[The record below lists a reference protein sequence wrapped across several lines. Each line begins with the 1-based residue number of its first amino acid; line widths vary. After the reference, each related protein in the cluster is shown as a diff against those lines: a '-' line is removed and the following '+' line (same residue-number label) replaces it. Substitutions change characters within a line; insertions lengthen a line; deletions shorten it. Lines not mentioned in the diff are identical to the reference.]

1 MNFASD
7 NTGSVAPEIMAALAA
22 INHGP
27 AMPYGNDEATR
38 ALTQKFKD
46 LFETDLAVFPVATGT
61 AANVLG
67 LSLVTPPYGAIYCLE
82 ASHINGDECGAP
94 EFYTGGAKLVTLDGA
109 DGKLRPGELDAALLR
124 AGPGVVHHVQPAA
137 VSITQASE
145 AGTVYRTGEIEAIA
159 EVARRY
165 KLALHMDGARFGNA
179 VAALNCTPADVTW
192 RAGVDILSF
201 GATKNGAMAAEAV
214 VVFKPELAA
223 TLGFRRKRAGHLFS
237 KMRYLSAQLDA
248 YVTDGLWLR
257 LATHANAA
265 MRTLADGLAAL
276 PGVKLRYPADVNM
289 LFAVLPAVHCRPQKG
304 RIRVLRDGRY
314 RAGRN
319 PGAAGHVVQH
329 RSGPRRRVRGR
340 RARRAVN
347 CRRGTRVQFFA

>member
-7 NTGSVAPEIMAALAA
+7 NTGSVAPEIMAALDAV
-22 INHGP
+22 NRGP
-27 AMPYGNDEATR
+27 AMPYGNDATTQR
-38 ALTQKFKD
+38 LAQKFKD

-67 LSLVTPPYGAIYCLE
+67 LSLVTPPYGAIYCLA

-94 EFYTGGAKLVTLDGA
+94 EFYTGGAKLVTLTGA
-109 DGKLRPGELDAALLR
+109 HGKLLPRELDEAVRR
-124 AGPGVVHHVQPAA
+124 AGNGVVHHVQPAA

-145 AGTVYRTGEIEAIA
+145 AGTIYRVAEIEALA
-159 EVARRY
+159 EVAQRH

-179 VAALNCTPADVTW
+179 VAALNCKPADVTW

-214 VVFKPELAA
+214 VVFKPELAV

-257 LATHANAA
+257 LAGHANGA
-265 MRTLADGLAAL
+265 MRTLADGLVGID
-276 PGVKLRYPADVNM
+276 GVRLLYPADANM
-289 LFAVLPAVHCRPQKG
+289 LFAEL
-304 RIRVLRDGRY
+304 
-314 RAGRN
+314 
-319 PGAAGHVVQH
+319 
-329 RSGPRRRVRGR
+329 PRRCIAALKKAGFVFYEIDDTGPNGILVRLVTSFNTDPAHVAAFVGT
-340 RARRAVN
+340 ARDAR
-347 CRRGTRVQFFA
+347 